1 MKTLLRWAGAIAL
14 ALSPAPVLAQA
25 AGSSVQFPAGYAT
38 GNSPCVK
45 LADGSCA
52 PVSLSNPLPIASGP
66 LSAATSTALS
76 GTATTGTTAIGP
88 FTPQLG
94 RDIRVILRG
103 TWAGT
108 FTVGTSV
115 DACTTINPLTIGGS
129 TWGSFTGN
137 ANEVVD
143 IPTLAGVVYCATATV
158 SSGSLSYGVRQ

>member
-1 MKTLLRWAGAIAL
+1 MKTMLRWAGAIAL
-14 ALSPAPVLAQA
+14 ALSPAPAIAQA

-52 PVSLSNPLPIASGP
+52 PVSQANPLPTADGP
-66 LSAATSTALS
+66 LAAATSTALS
-76 GTATTGTTAIGP
+76 GTATTGTTIVGP

-94 RDIRVILRG
+94 RGIRVILRG
-103 TWAGT
+103 IWAGS
-108 FTVGTSV
+108 FAVGTSV
-115 DACTTINPLTIGGS
+115 DACATINPLTIGGS

-143 IPTLAGVVYCATATV
+143 IPTLDGVVYCATATIA
-158 SSGSLSYGVRQ
+158 SGSLSYAIRQ

>member
-1 MKTLLRWAGAIAL
+1 MKTMLRWAGAIAL
-14 ALSPAPVLAQA
+14 ALSPAPALAQA
-25 AGSSVQFPAGYAT
+25 AGSSVQFPAGWAP
-38 GNSPCVK
+38 GSSPCVQQ
-45 LADGSCA
+45 ADAKCA
-52 PVSLSNPLPIASGP
+52 PVSLTNPLPIADGP
-66 LSAATSTALS
+66 LSAATSTALT
-76 GTATTGTTAIGP
+76 GTVTTGTTTIGP

-94 RDIRVILRG
+94 RGIRVILRG

-108 FTVGTSV
+108 FAVGTSV
-115 DACTTINPLTIGGS
+115 DACATINPLTIGGS